1 MATYLQ
7 GVTDYIPQVQPW
19 APNFNFYQN
28 AFDRKQQKFDQG
40 WNKLNTVYNSILNA
54 PMMREDNNLNRDEFF
69 KNIKTQIDQMAGMD
83 LSLQQNVSAATQVFK
98 PFYENEEIVHD
109 IGYTKRYSDE
119 MQKAEYLKNCTD
131 KECEDKYWSGG
142 VRALRYKAEDFVN
155 ANAEDALKMQAPSYV
170 PNMNFMKMA
179 VKATKELDLKM
190 EYDHKEGRYMV
201 TTRGGEQAKKPLMNF
216 LMATFADDSNLK
228 DFYKTKAF
236 LLGKE
241 NPEKSINSYEYSM
254 MQSKAE
260 TQEELDK
267 MVKEKANEISYNK
280 AGKVLKQ
287 TKNKKSSQLSSL
299 ERKRKIFENAMLNN
313 GIVKGSPGE
322 SKFRELLE
330 LEKDAKLDQEKI
342 NDMVDE
348 INSRPY
354 RDDEGKII
362 SQDVIDNTVAQA
374 MMMRDMGLAAE
385 TIAYKDYKVTRKA
398 DPYEM
403 VKYKE
408 GFKNQRAMMAQISKN
423 ERAFEKN
430 LISEA
435 KTHKELLIK
444 AGHLDL
450 ISGKPKHKSKDQ
462 SMQKIDGGGMSV
474 GDPLDKKALYDKMK
488 KDGTYQ
494 GKKHFEAYFEHL
506 NSGELDNG
514 EWLNSPSESSY
525 NNGNGETGARQHQMY
540 QPASKLRATSKSKSK
555 TSSSSYNNKIDEL
568 AENIQN
574 KIESTAGASIVS
586 QGVPQ
591 PQFTD
596 ADDEKTGAVTT
607 NNITGDERIAT
618 VIADGSSSNKIK
630 TVVDDVVQN
639 LAGMTN
645 IWKKIGGDIQEKW
658 VKDRFASM
666 LTIASDEEDSDYLP
680 VLETFVRLGDMMHNL
695 NYYGGEQQNV
705 WSEGAQANVST
716 GSVMDFLTKKQKE
729 IFKKWPTS
737 SNSENNNS
745 IWYKEALNE
754 IDMGDLIA
762 AAGGTG
768 ELWKLM
774 SNNSHKVMTES
785 YQSGDMIDRQEVQL
799 IEDDQYTSLAN
810 REQDIAAYDFIK
822 SNIDSRGGIENQTL
836 YPDGHPDLVFYNNF
850 SANPL
855 APLNDIEKEQIKSKE
870 WYENQP
876 TWDNGLSE
884 LGLDNTMPWLIK
896 KNIGEL
902 HLIQLADQNL
912 KAAAL
917 SKDGFKNQMNNAF
930 KTYKSTMNSESHI
943 EKNWSG
949 WSKSL
954 GGGKETPYSY
964 IDRFVASNIWNDKA
978 NDGWGGLRSLGGI
991 IQKASERGSQT
1002 HNFWEDWFDNPTDM
1016 FQGNS
1021 ETIFELE
1028 STFLGGGEFR
1038 IEGLINMLEDSELVG
1053 ALDVYFEDEFY
1064 QDMIEENG
1072 TTMETS
1078 PYDSGSS
1085 SSANLK
1091 YLLNN
1096 PETTFER
1103 NGSDLKI
1110 GHPTFLTYDVTIDL
1124 DDYEVSR
1131 GFENMYKGIQEQIG
1145 GIRRNFMNT
1154 ASNTPSGEDYS
1165 VLPSNFYSDAK
1176 SNFTFVSPALTNI
1189 DVNAGDKSVAR
1200 EEMMPLIKDLYEN
1213 GVDQDLREYNVGP
1226 LQKYQQGDPEYLK
1239 MISNTFTNNYEK
1251 NKDSKKNPGFS
1262 ARIDPTFNDLNLSRV
1277 IIKLDAGT
1285 SQKWLKDTDLMDYT
1299 YKKDKQNDDTKE
1311 KDWFYIVN
1319 GKRQSE
1325 TPELTYYI
1333 ANSNSELIRKM
1344 KPNAQ
1349 NVLLGLSRGGK
1360 YVDDIFWDEFKG
1372 KTEYKKD
1379 GDNIIATRYTGIWD
1393 YEVKDYVPTPI
1404 TPVTYPLVGTDWNF
1418 VFKKELDAYMA
1429 NPGDNMYRREQE
1441 EIAYSLKELEKP
1453 DNENKALKEY
1463 KGNNSMLSK
1472 DFKFIK

>member
-142 VRALRYKAEDFVN
+142 VRYLQYKAEDFVN
-155 ANAEDALKMQAPSYV
+155 ASAEDALKMQAPSYV
-170 PNMNFMKMA
+170 PNMNLMKMA

-267 MVKEKANEISYNK
+267 MVKEKTNELNYSK

-287 TKNKKSSQLSSL
+287 TKNKKTSQLSSL
-299 ERKRKIFENAMLNN
+299 ERKRKIFERALAND
-313 GIVKGSPGE
+313 GIVKGSPSE

-330 LEKDAKLDQEKI
+330 LEKDAKLDQETI
-342 NDMVDE
+342 NNMVDE
-348 INSRPY
+348 IDSRPY
-354 RDDEGKII
+354 VDDEGNRI

-385 TIAYKDYKVTRKA
+385 TIAYKDFKVTKKA

-423 ERAFEKN
+423 EKDFEKN
-430 LISEA
+430 LNKEA
-435 KTHKELLIK
+435 LSHKEILIK

-450 ISGKPKHKSKDQ
+450 ISGKPKHRSKDQ
-462 SMQKIDGGGMSV
+462 SMQKIEGGGMSV

-488 KDGTYQ
+488 ADGTYQ
-494 GKKHFEAYFEHL
+494 GKKHFEAYFKHL
-506 NSGELDNG
+506 NSGEVDNG
-514 EWLNSPSESSY
+514 EWLNSSSESSY
-525 NNGNGETGARQHQMY
+525 NNGNGETGARQHQIY
-540 QPASKLRATSKSKSK
+540 EPASSLKVASKESKKSP
-555 TSSSSYNNKIDEL
+555 SSYNDKIDEL

-574 KIESTAGASIVS
+574 KVESTTGASIVS
-586 QGVPQ
+586 QGVPRK
-591 PQFTD
+591 QFTD
-596 ADDEKTGAVTT
+596 GDDEKTGAVTT
-607 NNITGDERIAT
+607 NNIIADARIAT
-618 VIADGSSSNKIK
+618 VIARDDVSSGEVKK
-630 TVVDDVVQN
+630 VVDNVIQN

-658 VKDRFASM
+658 VNDRFAGM
-666 LTIASDEEDSDYLP
+666 LTAASDQEDPNYLP

-695 NYYGGEQQNV
+695 NYEGGKQQKL
-705 WSEGAQANVST
+705 WSEGAQGDVSRSQYM
-716 GSVMDFLTKKQKE
+716 GYLTEKQKK
-729 IFKKWPTS
+729 IFKEWPTS
-737 SNSENNNS
+737 ANSENNNS
-745 IWYKEALNE
+745 IWYKEALSE

-762 AAGGTG
+762 ASGGTDQ
-768 ELWKLM
+768 LFQLM
-774 SNNSHKVMTES
+774 SNKSHKVMTES

-799 IEDDQYTSLAN
+799 IEDSQYTSLAN
-810 REQDIAAYDFIK
+810 REQDIAAYNFIK
-822 SNIDSRGGIENQTL
+822 SNIDNRGGIEKQTL
-836 YPDGHPDLVFYNNF
+836 YPEGHPDLVFYNNF

-855 APLNDIEKEQIKSKE
+855 PPLTDVEKEQVKSKE

-876 TWDNGLSE
+876 TWDNGLNE
-884 LGLDNTMPWLIK
+884 LGLDNTMPWLIE

-902 HLIQLADQNL
+902 HLLQLVETNL
-912 KAAAL
+912 NGAKL
-917 SKDGFKNQMNNAF
+917 SKEGFINQMTNAF
-930 KTYKSTMNSESHI
+930 KTYKSKVNSEGSI
-943 EKNWSG
+943 ESNWSG

-978 NDGWGGLRSLGGI
+978 NDGWGGLTSLEEI
-991 IQKASERGSQT
+991 TKRASERGSQT
-1002 HNFWEDWFDNPTDM
+1002 HNLWEDWFDNPTDL

-1021 ETIFELE
+1021 ETIPQLE
-1028 STFLGGGEFR
+1028 SEFLFGGNFPIKGV
-1038 IEGLINMLEDSELVG
+1038 INMLSDSELIG
-1053 ALDVYFEDEFY
+1053 KLDVYFAKAFY
-1064 QDMIEENG
+1064 QQYGNG
-1072 TTMETS
+1072 VYLTRPADEDPEVVKKEYLT
-1078 PYDSGSS
+1078 D
-1085 SSANLK
+1085 
-1091 YLLNN
+1091 LLNN
-1096 PETTFER
+1096 ASTTFER
-1103 NGSDLKI
+1103 NGNDIKI
-1110 GHPTFLTYDVTIDL
+1110 KHPTFLTYDVTIDL
-1124 DDYEVSR
+1124 NDYEVSR
-1131 GFENMYKGIQEQIG
+1131 GFENMYKGINEQIG
-1145 GIRRNFMNT
+1145 GIRKQFMNE
-1154 ASNTPSGEDYS
+1154 ASDTPSSEDYS
-1165 VLPSNFYSDAK
+1165 VLPSVFYGDTK
-1176 SNFTFVSPALTNI
+1176 SNFTFMSPALTNI
-1189 DVNAGDKSVAR
+1189 DINAGDKSVAR

-1226 LQKYQQGDPEYLK
+1226 YETYQQSDPEYLK
-1239 MISNTFTNNYEK
+1239 MISSTFTDNYVAT
-1251 NKDSKKNPGFS
+1251 KDPKKNPDPGFS
-1262 ARIDPTFNDLNLSRV
+1262 ARIDPTFNHLNLSRV
-1277 IIKLDAGT
+1277 IITLDGGS
-1285 SQKWLKDTDLMDYT
+1285 SQKWLKNTALMEYA
-1299 YKKDKQNDDTKE
+1299 YKVDEDEIITKE
-1311 KDWFYIVN
+1311 KEWKYIVN
-1319 GKRQSE
+1319 GLAQKAP
-1325 TPELTYYI
+1325 PELTYYI
-1333 ANSNSELIRKM
+1333 ANSDSELIRKM
-1344 KPNAQ
+1344 KPNAA
-1349 NVLLGLSRGGK
+1349 NVLLGLNKGGK
-1360 YVDDIFWDEFKG
+1360 YVDDLFWDEFQG
-1372 KTEYKKD
+1372 KTEYKRD
-1379 GDNIIATRYTGIWD
+1379 GNNIIATRYMGIWD

-1404 TPVTYPLVGTDWNF
+1404 SPVTYPLVGTDWNY

-1441 EIAYSLKELEKP
+1441 EIAYSLKELDKV
-1453 DNENKALKEY
+1453 
-1463 KGNNSMLSK
+1463 SK
-1472 DFKFIK
+1472 DFKFVK

>member
-69 KNIKTQIDQMAGMD
+69 NNIKTQIDQMAGMD
-83 LSLQQNVSAATQVFK
+83 LSLQQNVAAATQVFK

-109 IGYTKRYSDE
+109 IGYTKRYSDA
-119 MQKAEYLKNCTD
+119 MQEAEYLKNCTD
-131 KECEDKYWSGG
+131 KDCEDKYWSDG
-142 VRALRYKAEDFVN
+142 VRALKYKAEDFVN
-155 ANAEDALKMQAPSYV
+155 ASAEDALKMQAPSYV
-170 PNMNFMKMA
+170 PKMDLMKMA

-216 LMATFADDSNLK
+216 LMARFADDSNLK

-267 MVKEKANEISYNK
+267 MVKEKTNELNYSK

-287 TKNKKSSQLSSL
+287 TKNKKTSQLSSL
-299 ERKRKIFENAMLNN
+299 ERKRKIFERALAND
-313 GIVKGSPGE
+313 GIVKGSPRE

-342 NDMVDE
+342 NNMVDE
-348 INSRPY
+348 IDSRPY
-354 RDDEGKII
+354 IDDEGNRI

-385 TIAYKDYKVTRKA
+385 TIAYKDFKVTKKA

-430 LISEA
+430 LNKEA
-435 KTHKELLIK
+435 LTHKEILIK

-450 ISGKPKHKSKDQ
+450 VSGKPKHRSKDQ
-462 SMQKIDGGGMSV
+462 SMQRIEGGGMSV

-488 KDGTYQ
+488 ADGTYQ
-494 GKKHFEAYFEHL
+494 GEKHFEAYFKHL

-514 EWLNSPSESSY
+514 EWLNSSNESSY
-525 NNGNGETGARQHQMY
+525 NNGNGETGARQHQIY
-540 QPASKLRATSKSKSK
+540 EPASNLKVASKGSKK
-555 TSSSSYNNKIDEL
+555 SSSSYNNKIDEL

-574 KIESTAGASIVS
+574 KVESTAGASIVS
-586 QGVPQ
+586 QGVPRK
-591 PQFTD
+591 QFTD
-596 ADDEKTGAVTT
+596 GDDEKTGAVTT
-607 NNITGDERIAT
+607 NNIIADSRIAT
-618 VIADGSSSNKIK
+618 VIARDDASYSEVKK
-630 TVVDDVVQN
+630 VVDNVVQN

-658 VKDRFASM
+658 VNDRFAGM
-666 LTIASDEEDSDYLP
+666 LLAASEENDPDHLP

-695 NYYGGEQQNV
+695 NYYGTGNALKTWGDDGITSSSFIKNMTAEQ
-705 WSEGAQANVST
+705 
-716 GSVMDFLTKKQKE
+716 KK
-729 IFKKWPTS
+729 IFKEWPTS
-737 SNSENNNS
+737 ANSENNNS
-745 IWYKEALNE
+745 IWYKEALTK

-762 AAGGTG
+762 AAGGTNQ
-768 ELWKLM
+768 LFQLM
-774 SNNSHKVMTES
+774 SNKSHKVMTES

-799 IEDDQYTSLAN
+799 IEDSQYASLAN
-810 REQDIAAYDFIK
+810 REQDIAAYNFIK
-822 SNIDSRGGIENQTL
+822 SNIDNHGGIEKQTL

-855 APLNDIEKEQIKSKE
+855 PQLTDVEKEQVKSKE

-876 TWDNGLSE
+876 TWDNGLYE
-884 LGLDNTMPWLIK
+884 LGLDNTMPWLIE

-902 HLIQLADQNL
+902 HLLQLVETNL
-912 KAAAL
+912 NGAKL
-917 SKDGFKNQMNNAF
+917 SKEGFKNQMNNAF
-930 KTYKSTMNSESHI
+930 KTYKSTVNSEGSI
-943 EKNWSG
+943 ERNWSG

-964 IDRFVASNIWNDKA
+964 IDRFVASNIWNAEA
-978 NDGWGGLRSLGGI
+978 NDGWGGLTALNEIMDR
-991 IQKASERGSQT
+991 AAERGSQT
-1002 HNFWEDWFDNPTDM
+1002 HNLWEDWFDNPGDM

-1021 ETIFELE
+1021 ETIPELE
-1028 STFLGGGEFR
+1028 SKFMPGDQFSTKG
-1038 IEGLINMLEDSELVG
+1038 IINMLSDSQLIG
-1053 ALDVYFEDEFY
+1053 KLDVYFEDAFY
-1064 QDMIEENG
+1064 KSYMTGDGIGYLTRPADEAPEVVQKEYLRD
-1072 TTMETS
+1072 
-1078 PYDSGSS
+1078 
-1085 SSANLK
+1085 
-1091 YLLNN
+1091 LLNN

-1131 GFENMYKGIQEQIG
+1131 GFENMYKGINEQIG
-1145 GIRRNFMNT
+1145 GIRKHFMNI
-1154 ASNTPSGEDYS
+1154 ASNTPSSEDYS
-1165 VLPSNFYSDAK
+1165 VLPSVFYGDAK
-1176 SNFTFVSPALTNI
+1176 SNFTFASPALTNI

-1226 LQKYQQGDPEYLK
+1226 YQTYHQGDPEYLK
-1239 MISNTFTNNYEK
+1239 MISSTFTDNYEA
-1251 NKDSKKNPGFS
+1251 NKDPKKNPGFS
-1262 ARIDPTFNDLNLSRV
+1262 ARIDPTFNHLNLSRV
-1277 IIKLDAGT
+1277 IIKLNKESAK
-1285 SQKWLKDTDLMDYT
+1285 KWLKDTDLMQYT
-1299 YKKDKQNDDTKE
+1299 YKLDEDGHETKE
-1311 KDWFYIVN
+1311 KEWTYIVN
-1319 GKRQSE
+1319 GLAQKA

-1333 ANSNSELIRKM
+1333 ANSDSELIRKM
-1344 KPNAQ
+1344 KPNAA
-1349 NVLLGLSRGGK
+1349 NVLLGLNKGGK
-1360 YVDDIFWDEFKG
+1360 YVDDLFWDEFKG
-1372 KTEYKKD
+1372 KTEYKRD
-1379 GDNIIATRYTGIWD
+1379 GNNIIATRYMGIWD

-1404 TPVTYPLVGTDWNF
+1404 SPVTYPLVGTDWNY

-1441 EIAYSLKELEKP
+1441 EIAYSLKEL
-1453 DNENKALKEY
+1453 DKESEADKKY
-1463 KGNNSMLSK
+1463 KSSGNSMISK
-1472 DFKFIK
+1472 DFKFVK